1 MSVKPILLGSTSY
14 SFKGSLIYLVRSR
27 TKLICVPFSTLF
39 FSYSAFPDTA
49 NWASLLISVKP
60 AFRLNVSSFSSV
72 LPNSSFIILIRSF
85 INSLVFSAT
94 SFLSLFV
101 FRLYIS
107 ISLLI
112 KSCPRCVFVLTNET
126 VATEAVLEVDAI
138 VNAHWYAF
146 ATSNGWLTT
155 TPICRTS
162 SWPSIWPF
170 NNESLNVN
178 PKVPTLVGNTAGNLS
193 KRLLYSFKPTFKF
206 TSSTP
211 SGDSCMSI
219 KTAPGSLSASW
230 AVKFTTTGE
239 VLYISCLGNL
249 SLS

>member
-1 MSVKPILLGSTSY
+1 MLLGSTSY
-14 SFKGSLIYLVRSR
+14 SFNGLLIYFARSR

-60 AFRLNVSSFSSV
+60 AFRLNVSNFSSV
-72 LPNSSFIILIRSF
+72 LPNSSSIILIRSL

-112 KSCPRCVFVLTNET
+112 KSCPRRIFVLTNET
-126 VATEAVLEVDAI
+126 VATEVALEVGAI
-138 VNAHWYAF
+138 VNAHWYPF
-146 ATSNGWLTT
+146 ATPNGWLTT
-155 TPICRTS
+155 ALICRTS
-162 SWPSIWPF
+162 FWPSTWPF
-170 NNESLNVN
+170 DNESLNVN

-193 KRLLYSFKPTFKF
+193 KRLLYSFKPTFRF
-206 TSSTP
+206 TSSPP
-211 SGDSCMSI
+211 SEASFMSI
-219 KTAPGSLSASW
+219 KAAFGSLSASW

-239 VLYISCLGNL
+239 VLYISCLGN
-249 SLS
+249 SSSS